1 MSISEEITLEEV
13 RKIMDSKTEDDV
25 RAMIDELDKISGDYV
40 PK

>member
-13 RKIMDSKTEDDV
+13 RSGLSIKTEEGAK
-25 RAMIDELDKISGDYV
+25 AMIYELGKTSGKNV